1 MKLIIKERADK
12 SEVMNIVTQYS
23 KGIKLRIT
31 KMENSQYPQN
41 SVDIYMGDKQLTS
54 FCCNNED
61 TNKLK
66 TAFEKFSNALEICVE
81 FNEQRGKTLASLR
94 EFSADK

>member
-23 KGIKLRIT
+23 EGIKLRIT
-31 KMENSQYPQN
+31 KMENSQYSQN

-66 TAFEKFSNALEICVE
+66 AAFEKFSNALEICVE
-81 FNEQRGKTLASLR
+81 FNEQRGKTLVSLR

>member
-23 KGIKLRIT
+23 EGIKLRIT
-31 KMENSQYPQN
+31 KMENSQYSQN
-41 SVDIYMGDKQLTS
+41 SVDIYVGDKQLTS
-54 FCCNNED
+54 FYCNNED

-66 TAFEKFSNALEICVE
+66 KPHLKNSPMF
-81 FNEQRGKTLASLR
+81 
-94 EFSADK
+94 